1 MAGYYETRTEHAFKT
16 FAKDLKEGA
25 ESPVIYMYGAEEYLI
40 EWAVKTLAGKYI
52 NPGAMAM
59 DFERPDGDSVTADE
73 IINACETFSMFSPRR
88 IVWVRDYPALWQD
101 NAKGFGAGDLKKIEE
116 YLDAPNDSTILIF
129 STSKVKNDP
138 KDRREKKTKLNSL
151 LLKKARCYD
160 FKPLDRQALRAFI
173 EKRIRTAGLTIDR
186 NTVDYLMDVTGY
198 FHKETDYRIMNLNA
212 DLDKIAGLSESRV
225 TREDIDRTIL
235 GDMDTYIFDF
245 LDHVSSNRKEDA
257 FLLLHNI
264 LSSGNDVYSILAL
277 LIGQFELMEEV
288 TELRDA
294 AMDIPAIVREMGMH
308 EFRVKKALQAAS
320 KFDLAKLRSILVS
333 LYETDAE
340 IKQGNIDGVVA
351 LELLIGRI

>member
-1 MAGYYETRTEHAFKT
+1 MAGYYETKTEHAFKA
-16 FAKDLKEGA
+16 FARDLKEGS
-25 ESPVIYMYGAEEYLI
+25 ESAVIYMYGAEEYLI
-40 EWAVKTLAGKYI
+40 EWAVRTLAGKYI

-59 DFERPDGDSVTADE
+59 DFEKPEGDSITADE
-73 IINACETFSMFSPRR
+73 IVSACETFSMFSMRR
-88 IVWVRDYPALWQD
+88 IVWVRDYPSLYQD
-101 NAKGFGAGDLKKIEE
+101 NAKGFGAADLKKLEN
-116 YLDAPNDSTILIF
+116 YLDSPNEGTILIF

-138 KDRREKKTKLNSL
+138 KDRREKKTKLNNL
-151 LLKKARCYD
+151 LLKKAKCYD
-160 FKPLDRQALRAFI
+160 FRPLDRQALRAFI
-173 EKRIRTAGLTIDR
+173 EKRVRTAGLTIDR

-212 DLDKIAGLSESRV
+212 DLDKIAGLSEGRV
-225 TREDIDRTIL
+225 TRADIDRAIL

-264 LSSGNDVYSILAL
+264 LASGNDVYSVLAL

-288 TELRDA
+288 TELRESS
-294 AMDIPAIVREMGMH
+294 MDIPAIVREMGIH

-320 KFDLAKLRSILVS
+320 KFELSKLRSILIS
-333 LYETDAE
+333 LYETDTE
-340 IKQGNIDGVVA
+340 IKQGNIDGAVA